1 MKHLYK
7 FFIVASLLFA
17 NMTITARPYMGDT
30 HQVKQPDGNL
40 VTVKLYG
47 DEFYMDAESEDGYT
61 VVVDDSSKYVCY
73 ASVSSDGK
81 EYTSTGIIYDGR
93 EVPSLLKN
101 FLKPHLRISEESVL
115 DKRNSMKNSRSI
127 TEKTT
132 SLRSATAFPDTIYG
146 VCVLIDFPDVKSDVS
161 REQFVTFLNSDNEAI
176 FGNSMSVKKYF
187 QWISGG
193 KLTYINYVPQNFYTA
208 ENNFSYYSPSTATDY
223 TTDLFYPVIEK
234 ALKSYTKEKDGFE
247 VTDLSTKDG
256 AIRAIN
262 IYYAGTCTNKW
273 ATGLWP
279 HQSGYQFDLTEFGF
293 YRWDYHSYQMSDI
306 GTELKLGTIVHENV
320 HLICGWPDFYTY
332 DGHSDNNATVYNIG
346 DAFSIYSE
354 KSPAY
359 PNPWALD
366 QMGWLSNKIDIT
378 DYDNGR
384 LVTLTEGVGNV
395 AVYRGGNNSS
405 KEKYYLEIRDGYQTD
420 YWNRTDEHGI
430 FIWHSNDAGDNTTEG
445 NAELLDCKPATTN
458 NPFWSKN
465 NGPEVFCDSLIPY
478 ATWVNGNASGAYLWD
493 FSESGETMTFRC
505 GKISSDVSVSE
516 VEVEPCFSIYKNV
529 DAFELVAK
537 ENLSVVIFNINGI
550 VVEQFKVEGD
560 AFVAFGAD
568 YNKGVYL
575 VRLSNENFS
584 KIVRLIR

>member
-1 MKHLYK
+1 MKRIFK
-7 FFIVASLLFA
+7 FFIIAFSFFA
-17 NMTITARPYMGDT
+17 TWTITARPYFGDI
-30 HQVKQPDGNL
+30 HQIKQPNGNL
-40 VTVKLYG
+40 VSVKLYG
-47 DEFYMDAESEDGYT
+47 DEFYMDAESVDGYT

-73 ASVSSDGK
+73 ASVSSDEK
-81 EYTSTGIIYDGR
+81 EYTSTGIVYDGT
-93 EVPSLLKN
+93 EMPSLLKKI
-101 FLKPHLRISEESVL
+101 LKPHVRISEESVL
-115 DKRNSMKNSRSI
+115 EKRNAMKNSHSV
-127 TEKTT
+127 TKQTT
-132 SLRSATAFPDTIYG
+132 SLRSATALPDTVYG

-161 REQFVTFLNSDNEAI
+161 RDQFVTFLNSDDETL

-193 KLTYINYVPQNFYTA
+193 KLTYINYVPQDFYTA

-234 ALKSYTKEKDGFE
+234 ALKSYTKEKDGFD

-293 YRWDYHSYQMSDI
+293 YRWVYHSYQMSDV
-306 GTELKLGTIVHENV
+306 GKELKLGTIVHENG

-332 DGHSDNNATVYNIG
+332 DGHSDNNASVYNIG
-346 DAFSIYSE
+346 DAFSVFSG
-354 KSPAY
+354 KNPAY

-378 DYDNGR
+378 GYDNGK

-395 AVYRGGNNSS
+395 AVYHGGNNSS

-420 YWNRTDEHGI
+420 YWNRTDEYGI

-445 NAELLDCKPATTN
+445 NAELLDCKPATTS

-478 ATWVNGNASGAYLWD
+478 ATWVNGSTSGAYLWD
-493 FSESGETMTFRC
+493 FSVPGETMTFRC
-505 GKISSDVSVSE
+505 GKMSSDVSVRE
-516 VEVEPCFSIYKNV
+516 VEVESGFSIYKTEES
-529 DAFELVAK
+529 FELIANEK
-537 ENLSVVIFNINGI
+537 LSVAVFNVNGTMI
-550 VVEQFKVEGD
+550 EHFDMEGD
-560 AFVAFGAD
+560 ASVVFGTG
-568 YNKGVYL
+568 YNKDVYL
-575 VRLSNENFS
+575 VRLYNENFS
-584 KIVRLIR
+584 KTIKLIR